1 MGHFKLDKKF
11 NFNDLNIGDRIEEG
25 DFITHDAVGN
35 TIQLKYFPDEDKVLE
50 KYIVKPGVFKILK
63 SMSGLFLEPTSFTK
77 DNILESLISTKHIE
91 DIIDC
96 FFENIPLYK
105 EFGIEIAK
113 RNILVYGAPGLGKSV
128 ALSKAANKYVQ
139 DGRTIVVVWNT
150 SDFEASTVKQ
160 FISSFDYHGV
170 EKIILIAEDIGGSEN
185 QESRVRS
192 DSGLLSLL
200 DNNEKTFTIPVMVI
214 GTTNYPQNLEGNL
227 VNRSGRFDDKIEV
240 EYPNA
245 EGRLALLNFFAKEY
259 VTPKSIELMSS
270 TKCKE
275 FSPASIRE
283 AYIRSRLRKR
293 PLESTIEEMIEEM
306 KRFNKGFSKSGNMG
320 L

>member
-1 MGHFKLDKKF
+1 MG
-11 NFNDLNIGDRIEEG
+11 
-25 DFITHDAVGN
+25 
-35 TIQLKYFPDEDKVLE
+35 
-50 KYIVKPGVFKILK
+50 
-63 SMSGLFLEPTSFTK
+63 GLFLEPTSFVK

-128 ALSKAANKYVQ
+128 GLAKAANKYVQ

-150 SDFEASTVKQ
+150 SDLEASSVKS

-170 EKIILIAEDIGGSEN
+170 EKIILIAEDIGGAEN
-185 QESRVRS
+185 VEVRTRS

-227 VNRSGRFDDKIEV
+227 INRSGRFDDKIEV

-259 VTPKSIELMSS
+259 VTDLSIELMTS

-283 AYIRSRLRKR
+283 AYIRSRLRKK

-306 KRFNKGFSKSGNMG
+306 KRFNKGFSKSGQLG